1 MYDSFATNAAVNVN
15 KVSGNNWSSIINM
28 LGQFFFLIVV
38 FIFILFL
45 AYYSTKLIAKAK
57 SGSITGGNIK
67 IIESF
72 SLGINASLQI
82 IKIGGRYFLISVTKE
97 NIRLISEIREDELK
111 IGETKNFDLKFENV
125 IKDCIDKIKNGKG
138 KDEQGK
144 E

>member
-15 KVSGNNWSSIINM
+15 RVSGNNWSSIINM
-28 LGQFFFLIVV
+28 FGQFFFLIIV

-57 SGSITGGNIK
+57 SGSIIGGNIK

-82 IKIGGRYFLISVTKE
+82 VKVGGKYFLISVTKD
-97 NIRLISEIREDELK
+97 NINLISEIEEDKLELNEK
-111 IGETKNFDLKFENV
+111 KNFDLKFENV
-125 IKDCIDKIKNGKG
+125 IKDCIDKIKSGKG
-138 KDEQGK
+138 KNG
-144 E
+144 